1 MDTLLFLV
9 ATPLVLGLLAP
20 FLPAFLR
27 RLGGVGLLAYNFYL
41 TLRLFIGPS
50 GVWAVNGVVLLETTP
65 LNRVMALF
73 IGLLGLLIYIYSLKG
88 LPREDEGKS
97 LALILWT
104 TGCALG
110 VVFSAH
116 LLPLLVFWG
125 LSGLVLY
132 FYALLGG
139 AVGAEA
145 AKKTFLMVGGAD
157 LFLLLGL
164 AVLWRAGNSF
174 RLADL
179 RLGLTACWP
188 RVAFFS
194 LLLAALTKAGA
205 FPVHTWVPAF
215 SLHAPVEAA
224 ALLPASIDKIL
235 GVYLLFRVLNDFFV
249 LTPPFR
255 FVIMILGALTI
266 LVGVMMALVQHNGR
280 KLLGYHAVSQ
290 VGYMVLGLGLGTPL
304 GTAGGL
310 FHLFNNTVYKTGLF
324 LTLGAVEKK
333 TGTADLARLGG
344 RGRLMPWTFLA
355 GLTCALAISGLPP
368 LNGFVSKWL
377 IYQSLVAETGH
388 QAAAVQTIYLAC
400 LVAAIFGSGLT
411 LASFLKFLY
420 TLFFGKMAPGLAER
434 AREASPAHRLVTGIL
449 AGLCLVMGIFAFPLV
464 VEGLLRPVVNTPVP
478 LEALVPGFYHPFT
491 LVRLLPAGILLG
503 GLFYLFCRRVRVDR
517 NYVGGQEDR
526 PEFTVEGTR
535 FYDPVR
541 RLSPLA
547 GLYRLAEQNY
557 FDLYHW
563 AGSLT
568 RRCETILQGI
578 HTGLL
583 PTYTGWVVGGFLLVL
598 WWMTAHH

>member
-1 MDTLLFLV
+1 MNTLLFLV
-9 ATPLVLGLLAP
+9 AAPLVFGLLAP

-27 RLGGVGLLAYNFYL
+27 KLGGVVLLLYNFYL
-41 TLRLFIGPS
+41 TLLLFFRPAGA
-50 GVWAVNGVVLLETTP
+50 WTVNGVVLLEGTP
-65 LNRVMALF
+65 LNRLMALF
-73 IGLLGLLIYIYSLKG
+73 ISLLGLLIYVYSLQG

-116 LLPLLVFWG
+116 LLPLLIFWG

-139 AVGAEA
+139 TPGAEA
-145 AKKTFLMVGGAD
+145 AKKTFLMVGGSD

-164 AVLWRAGNSF
+164 AVLWRAGDSF

-179 RLGLTACWP
+179 RLDLTECWP

-255 FVIMILGALTI
+255 FVVMILGALTI

-310 FHLFNNTVYKTGLF
+310 FHLFNNAVYKTGLF

-344 RGRLMPWTFLA
+344 WGRVMPLSFLA

-388 QAAAVQTIYLAC
+388 QTATVQIIYLAC

-420 TLFFGKMAPGLAER
+420 TLFFGKVAPGQTEQKG
-434 AREASPAHRLVTGIL
+434 EASPAHRLVTGIL

-464 VEGLLRPVVNTPVP
+464 VEGLLRPVVNTSVP

-547 GLYRLAEQNY
+547 VFYRLAEQNY
-557 FDLYHW
+557 FDLYH
-563 AGSLT
+563 
-568 RRCETILQGI
+568 
-578 HTGLL
+578 
-583 PTYTGWVVGGFLLVL
+583 
-598 WWMTAHH
+598 